1 MPTRREFVLTGGAVA
16 AVVAAG
22 CGGSSPMA
30 PSPPSP
36 TPTATPGA
44 PNQVRA
50 PLPPVGETVAASGE
64 LLGLAVPLAVT
75 RLSEATVV
83 AVTRICTH
91 MGCTVGLPSAPGRTL
106 DCPCHGSR
114 FLVTGQVV
122 NGPAARP
129 LASFPAVIDGSQVVV
144 TLPSS

>member
-1 MPTRREFVLTGGAVA
+1 MLTRREFVVASGAALA
-16 AVVAAG
+16 AACG
-22 CGGSSPMA
+22 GGSSPTA
-30 PSPPSP
+30 PSQSP
-36 TPTATPGA
+36 TPVPTPGP
-44 PNQVRA
+44 PNLVRA
-50 PLPPVGETVAASGE
+50 HLPGVGETVAASGQ
-64 LLGLAVPLAVT
+64 LLGLPLPLAVT
-75 RLSEATVV
+75 RLSETMVV

-91 MGCTVGLPSAPGRTL
+91 MGCTVGLPSSPGNTL

-129 LASFPAVIDGSQVVV
+129 LSSFPVTIDGTEVVI

>member
-1 MPTRREFVLTGGAVA
+1 VA
-16 AVVAAG
+16 ANGV
-22 CGGSSPMA
+22 
-30 PSPPSP
+30 
-36 TPTATPGA
+36 
-44 PNQVRA
+44 
-50 PLPPVGETVAASGE
+50 
-64 LLGLAVPLAVT
+64 LLGLGLPLAIT
-75 RLSEATVV
+75 RVSETSVV

-91 MGCTVGLPSAPGRTL
+91 MGCTVGLPSAPGNTL

-129 LASFPAVIDGSQVVV
+129 LASFPTVIDGSQVVV

>member
-16 AVVAAG
+16 AAVATG
-22 CGGSSPMA
+22 CGGSSPTA
-30 PSPPSP
+30 PSPGP
-36 TPTATPGA
+36 TPTPGA

-50 PLPPVGETVAASGE
+50 SLPPVGGTVAASGA
-64 LLGLAVPLAVT
+64 LLGLGLPLAVT
-75 RLSEATVV
+75 RVSETSVV

-91 MGCTVGLPSAPGRTL
+91 MGCTVALPSAPGSTL

-129 LASFPAVIDGSQVVV
+129 LASFPAVIDGSQVVI

>member
-16 AVVAAG
+16 ATVAAG

-30 PSPPSP
+30 PSPPGP
-36 TPTATPGA
+36 TPTTTPGA

-50 PLPPVGETVAASGE
+50 PLPPVGGTVAASGV
-64 LLGLAVPLAVT
+64 LLGLGLPLAIT
-75 RLSEATVV
+75 RVSETSVV

-91 MGCTVGLPSAPGRTL
+91 MGCTVGLPSSPGSTL

>member
-1 MPTRREFVLTGGAVA
+1 
-16 AVVAAG
+16 
-22 CGGSSPMA
+22 
-30 PSPPSP
+30 
-36 TPTATPGA
+36 
-44 PNQVRA
+44 
-50 PLPPVGETVAASGE
+50 VGETVAADGR
-64 LLGLAVPLAVT
+64 LLGLTLPLAVT
-75 RLSEATVV
+75 RLSDTMVV

-122 NGPAARP
+122 NGPAARA
-129 LASFPAVIDGSQVVV
+129 LASFPTMIEGNQVVI